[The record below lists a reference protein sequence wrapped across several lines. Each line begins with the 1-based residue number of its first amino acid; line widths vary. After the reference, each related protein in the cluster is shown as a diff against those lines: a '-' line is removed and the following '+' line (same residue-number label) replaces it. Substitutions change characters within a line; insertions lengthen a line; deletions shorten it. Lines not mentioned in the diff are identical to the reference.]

1 MSASD
6 ITSFKYLS
14 GLLFFIGLW
23 LISAVSTSASPV
35 SNRTTIHADMLLAQ
49 SAAGDTEGEESEAE
63 SGEGD
68 DGAEDASSEN
78 NDATGDESKP
88 DDDATLKTEAQ
99 PDNGPA
105 LPEVLTNLEDIP
117 FPVRK
122 MRELILEAAR
132 SGDIEKLRRYI
143 GYGDDVTMLSLG
155 GHDQDPI
162 TFLKELSGD
171 PEGHEILAI
180 ITEILEA
187 PFVKIEQVPG
197 EEIYVWPYF
206 YAYPFDK
213 LTPEQ
218 RVQLFRIITY
228 GDFEEMASFGSY
240 IFYRLGITPEGR
252 WRFLVAGD

>member
-1 MSASD
+1 
-6 ITSFKYLS
+6 
-14 GLLFFIGLW
+14 
-23 LISAVSTSASPV
+23 
-35 SNRTTIHADMLLAQ
+35 
-49 SAAGDTEGEESEAE
+49 
-63 SGEGD
+63 
-68 DGAEDASSEN
+68 
-78 NDATGDESKP
+78 
-88 DDDATLKTEAQ
+88 
-99 PDNGPA
+99 
-105 LPEVLTNLEDIP
+105 
-117 FPVRK
+117 

-155 GHDQDPI
+155 GHDEDPI
-162 TFLKELSGD
+162 SFLKALSGD

-187 PFVKIEQVPG
+187 PFVKIEEVPG
-197 EEIYVWPYF
+197 QEIYVWPYY

-228 GDFEEMASFGSY
+228 GDYEEMATFGSY